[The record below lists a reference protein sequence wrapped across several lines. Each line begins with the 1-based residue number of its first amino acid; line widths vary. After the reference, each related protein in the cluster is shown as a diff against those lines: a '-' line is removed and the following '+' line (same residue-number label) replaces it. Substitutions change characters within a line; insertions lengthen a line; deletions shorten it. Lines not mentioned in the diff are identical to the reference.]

1 MAPSQYTRYVLNER
15 PGTGPIKA
23 NTFRKEVLP
32 LDLKPGKGEVLVQV
46 LYVSLDPAN
55 RGWLDDK
62 RSYLEPVK
70 IGETMKAGALA
81 KVVQVGEGVKF
92 VPGDLVSG
100 MLGWS
105 EWMVVP
111 AKGLQK
117 IVIPPGAE
125 LIDFLGVLGI
135 NGLTAYFGLFHV
147 GQIKAGETLVV
158 SAAAGATGSIVCQLG
173 KLVGAKVVALAGSP
187 DKCEWLKNEL
197 GVDKALNYKS
207 PTFRDDFKKAVG
219 YFDVYFDNVGGSILD
234 LALTRM
240 KKHTRIVFCG
250 AIADYNALPKGL
262 TNYMNLIAQSAKL
275 EGFIVFDYAAQYP
288 SALKE
293 LSQWLAEGK
302 IKRKTHLV
310 EGLDNAS
317 EALKLLFVGGNTGKL
332 VVKVADVTQS
342 RL

>member
-1 MAPSQYTRYVLNER
+1 
-15 PGTGPIKA
+15 
-23 NTFRKEVLP
+23 
-32 LDLKPGKGEVLVQV
+32 
-46 LYVSLDPAN
+46 
-55 RGWLDDK
+55 
-62 RSYLEPVK
+62 
-70 IGETMKAGALA
+70 MKAGALA